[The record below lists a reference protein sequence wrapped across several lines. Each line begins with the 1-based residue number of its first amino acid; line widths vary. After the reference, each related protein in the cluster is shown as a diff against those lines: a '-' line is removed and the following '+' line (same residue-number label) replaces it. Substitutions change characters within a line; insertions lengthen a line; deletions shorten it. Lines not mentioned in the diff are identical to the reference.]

1 MKMHHV
7 GIACSPI
14 ESGIRFVENNFVVI
28 KKTDIIFDKVQNVDL
43 CLLTLEDDS
52 NIELVSGTTVE
63 KFIKKRQFLYHT
75 CWEVADIHK
84 SIEKFCNNGAI
95 LISEPK
101 PAILFN
107 DRKVSFLATD
117 IGIIELLEA

>member
-63 KFIKKRQFLYHT
+63 KFIKKRQL
-75 CWEVADIHK
+75 
-84 SIEKFCNNGAI
+84 KFNYMMVI
-95 LISEPK
+95 
-101 PAILFN
+101 
-107 DRKVSFLATD
+107 
-117 IGIIELLEA
+117 